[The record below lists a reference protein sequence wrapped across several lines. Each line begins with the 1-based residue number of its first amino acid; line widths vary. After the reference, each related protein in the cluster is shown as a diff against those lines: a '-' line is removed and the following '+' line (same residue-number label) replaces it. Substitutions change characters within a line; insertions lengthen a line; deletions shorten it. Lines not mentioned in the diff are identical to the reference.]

1 MAFNNIGQFTLAP
14 GQSLGVAIWWD
25 DREGHDHG
33 AQWIGAH
40 PFQHGEDLGLT
51 FIVEAALLA
60 TDQTKRRK
68 QNPHARNFN
77 KYEATIVNVGT
88 ETVMFSL
95 QGGGFT

>member
-1 MAFNNIGQFTLAP
+1 MAFNDVGRFTIAP
-14 GQSLGVAIWWD
+14 GESFGVAIWWD

-40 PFQHGEDLGLT
+40 PFQDNEDLGLT
-51 FIVEAALLA
+51 FIVEAALMA
-60 TDQTKRRK
+60 TGHTKRRK

-77 KYEATIVNVGT
+77 KYEATISNVGA
-88 ETVMFSL
+88 ETVTFSL